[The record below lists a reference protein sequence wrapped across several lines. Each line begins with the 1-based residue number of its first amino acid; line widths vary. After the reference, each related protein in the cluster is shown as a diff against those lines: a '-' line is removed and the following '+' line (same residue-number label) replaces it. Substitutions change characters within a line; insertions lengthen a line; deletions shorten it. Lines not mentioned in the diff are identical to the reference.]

1 MAEQPDSP
9 IPATP
14 TAPDGSRAHN
24 GENVSPPQQTTPGTP
39 SSPAPPSAPA
49 ATELFF
55 ASIFPGPDRPLP
67 ESCNGFARAVL
78 AYEKAV
84 GCPVWVV
91 LHDES
96 SNDDKDMISE
106 WIVSQII
113 ASKNQIESGK
123 KIHLILHT
131 LGGNPHAGYRLATF
145 LQKRT
150 GGFEIVIPTQAKSA
164 GTLIA
169 LGAMKITMGEMAEL
183 GPLDMQ
189 VKDLESDL
197 WDSALNETKSLQTLS
212 REAFLLYAE
221 KMEVM
226 RSLYARK
233 RFETK
238 NRIATDFVNE
248 MIKPLVEKIDAVHY
262 TKMARIMEIM
272 KKYGLQLMKRAG
284 YSERSLEGVIQ
295 SLGEEYPDHSYII
308 DSREAKDLGLRADHP
323 KAELA
328 PLIEDMAKICGN
340 TTVVGKITSST
351 EK

>member
-1 MAEQPDSP
+1 MAEAPDSP
-9 IPATP
+9 IPATTP
-14 TAPDGSRAHN
+14 LPDKRVHN
-24 GENVSPPQQTTPGTP
+24 GETT
-39 SSPAPPSAPA
+39 SSPTPTIPASGPVAPSAASSPV
-49 ATELFF
+49 TELFF
-55 ASIFPGPDRPLP
+55 ASIHPGPDLPLA
-67 ESCNGFARAVL
+67 ESCKDFARAVL
-78 AYEKAV
+78 AYEKLV
-84 GCPVWVV
+84 GCPVWV
-91 LHDES
+91 LLQNES
-96 SNDDKDMISE
+96 SSDNKDTISE
-106 WIVSQII
+106 WIVSELIAARKEI
-113 ASKNQIESGK
+113 ASGE
-123 KIHLILHT
+123 KICLILHT

-233 RFETK
+233 AFETK

-284 YSERSLEGVIQ
+284 YSERSAEGVIQ

-308 DSREAKDLGLRADHP
+308 DSREAKDLGLRADYP

-328 PLIEDMAKICGN
+328 PLIEDMGKVCGS
-340 TTVVGKITSST
+340 TTVLGRITRST
-351 EK
+351 KK